1 MKEPASQQQ
10 TISTKQLL
18 ESISIVVQY
27 CQQQRGCQNCIL
39 RAFGCD
45 HWNCQIDAFDLRDV
59 LDNIKAK
66 KKNHGYI

>member
-1 MKEPASQQQ
+1 METTNERKITTQE
-10 TISTKQLL
+10 LL
-18 ESISIVVQY
+18 KGVITVVAY
-27 CQQQRGCQNCIL
+27 CKQQRGCQNCIL
-39 RAFGCD
+39 RAFGCG